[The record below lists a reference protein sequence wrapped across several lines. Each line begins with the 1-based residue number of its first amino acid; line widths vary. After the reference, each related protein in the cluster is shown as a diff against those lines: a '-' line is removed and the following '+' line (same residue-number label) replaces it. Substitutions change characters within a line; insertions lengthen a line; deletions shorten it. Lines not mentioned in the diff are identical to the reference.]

1 MSNQGTIVQIIGA
14 VVDAD
19 FSKASKLPEIY
30 NALEIQYVLNG
41 VDTKLVLEV
50 QQHLGDGWLRAV
62 AMSTTDGLKRGMVLT
77 DTGKPIAVPVGK
89 QVLGRIFNVTGD
101 LVDENVPLPNAAMRS
116 PIHRPAPK
124 LTEQSANA
132 EVLPTGIKVIDLIC
146 PLLKGGKG
154 GMFGGAGVG
163 KTVVIMELINNI
175 AKAHG
180 GFSVFAGVGER
191 TREGN
196 DLYWEMI
203 ESGVIAT
210 EKDEKGHVKL
220 NAEGNPV
227 LTEGSKVAL
236 CYGQM
241 NEPPGARLRVALSAL
256 TMAEHFRDEDN
267 QDVLLFVDNI
277 FRFSQA
283 GSEVSALLGRSGLPT
298 HPLRRNG
305 RPPGAD
311 HLHQQGLH
319 HLHPGRLRPC
329 R

>member
-14 VVDAD
+14 VIDAD
-19 FSKASKLPEIY
+19 FSKATKLPEIY

-62 AMSTTDGLKRGMVLT
+62 AMSTTDGLKRGMSLT
-77 DTGKPIAVPVGK
+77 DTGKSIAVPVGK

-101 LVDENVPLPNAAMRS
+101 LVDENGPIEDDSFRS
-116 PIHRPAPK
+116 PIHRPAPAFV
-124 LTEQSANA
+124 EQSANT
-132 EVLPTGIKVIDLIC
+132 EVLVTGIKVIDLIC

-180 GFSVFAGVGER
+180 GYSVFAGVGER

-210 EKDEKGHVKL
+210 ARDEHGRPQL
-220 NAEGNPV
+220 NAAGNPV

-283 GSEVSALLGRSGLPT
+283 GSEVSALLGRTPSAVGYQPTLSEEMAGL
-298 HPLRRNG
+298 
-305 RPPGAD
+305 
-311 HLHQQGLH
+311 Q
-319 HLHPGRLRPC
+319 
-329 R
+329 